1 MIKNKIKNLIINKN
15 REKGILEAIRMNYDL
30 VILDDGFQ
38 DNKIKKNF
46 NIICFKKTINRNGR
60 VIPAGH

>member
-1 MIKNKIKNLIINKN
+1 
-15 REKGILEAIRMNYDL
+15 MNYDL

-46 NIICFKKTINRNGR
+46 NIICLTKNN
-60 VIPAGH
+60 